1 MEEKKIEE
9 LHSEECTLTD
19 KQKNTLHNLRSMG
32 SIKPQEYIQCDV
44 DGNILSFLEQSFV
57 RCVSEEV
64 FDNNCKNIYTAL
76 DRIYID
82 ELPLLIEASDIKQS
96 NKIGK
101 MLEDS
106 VRGIDNL
113 KLAFQETAHTDYL
126 NKTQKIA
133 NEMIDALAAYL
144 KAST

>member
-9 LHSEECTLTD
+9 FPLTD
-19 KQKNTLHNLRSMG
+19 RQKNTLHNLKLVGQIRSH
-32 SIKPQEYIQCDV
+32 EYLQCDEGG
-44 DGNILSFLEQSFV
+44 DILSFLEQGFV
-57 RCVSEEV
+57 RYVSADV
-64 FDNNCKNIYTAL
+64 FDNNCKNIYIAL
-76 DRIYID
+76 DRLYID
-82 ELPLLIEASDIKQS
+82 ELPLLIEASDVKQS

-126 NKTQKIA
+126 NKIQKIA
-133 NEMIDALAAYL
+133 NEMIDTLSAYL